1 MNKDEI
7 DILLYFLKAGFST
20 RELDKRMGFSPK
32 KSKGW
37 ESWDILQ
44 KYNIN
49 TKDKGKL
56 FVYTSRQAR
65 LMIKDIPNIKSKSP
79 IDILLSIN
87 KPDNLKRF
95 TDSFLITENPESLYQ
110 IMKGETRNIIR
121 DFFITKKKIIGICQY
136 KGCNETKALET
147 AHYGKSRPEIFLE
160 SANKY
165 KQSTSN
171 KFMFDLAKIFEDYLM
186 SHSGNKSV
194 CFLCKSHHRQLDDSG
209 NTQKDIRLFKQ
220 KIEW

>member
-1 MNKDEI
+1 MNKNEI
-7 DILLYFLKAGFST
+7 DTLLYFLKAGYST
-20 RELDKRMGFSPK
+20 RELDKRMGFSSN

-37 ESWDILQ
+37 KSWDILQ
-44 KYNIN
+44 KYNIK

-56 FVYTSRQAR
+56 YVYTSRQAR
-65 LMIKDIPNIKSKSP
+65 LIIKDILNIKSKSP

-121 DFFITKKKIIGICQY
+121 DFFITKKKIIGTCQF
-136 KGCNETKALET
+136 KGCNESKALET

-165 KQSTSN
+165 KQN
-171 KFMFDLAKIFEDYLM
+171 IIPKLL
-186 SHSGNKSV
+186 
-194 CFLCKSHHRQLDDSG
+194 
-209 NTQKDIRLFKQ
+209 
-220 KIEW
+220 